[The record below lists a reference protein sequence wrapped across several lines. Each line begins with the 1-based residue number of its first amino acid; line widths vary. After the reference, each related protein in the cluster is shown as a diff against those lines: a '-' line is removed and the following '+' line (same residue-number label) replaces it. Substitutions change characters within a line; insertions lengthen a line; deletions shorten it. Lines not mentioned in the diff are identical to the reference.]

1 MKNNMEVPQN
11 LKIEL
16 LYNSVP
22 VLNIYLKK
30 WNSYLEEIFVP
41 HVCYSIIYSNQDT
54 EDEMIGWHHS
64 VSKLNGH
71 EFEQA
76 PDGEG

>member
-1 MKNNMEVPQN
+1 MEVPQN

-16 LYNSVP
+16 LYNS
-22 VLNIYLKK
+22 I
-30 WNSYLEEIFVP
+30 NSYLEEISVP
-41 HVCYSIIYSNQDT
+41 HVCYSIIHSNQDT

-71 EFEQA
+71 EFE
-76 PDGEG
+76 